1 MFGCRCLK
9 EGHLSRADARAMFK
23 VDANKIMRVY
33 DLLLSVGWL
42 REEPLASD
50 SERDPQ
56 AAASSQGSEKN
67 NITFDSI

>member
-1 MFGCRCLK
+1 
-9 EGHLSRADARAMFK
+9 MFK